1 MAQAAKQTMPVRGE
15 KTCPKFDEADPTS
28 LHRYFDDL
36 EALFVRHSMPDADQD
51 DWKVR
56 KELAVRYPPAAVEYG
71 WKSLP
76 EFTEVTKNY
85 TDFQDAVYAL
95 YPGVTKD
102 RDISTT

>member
-15 KTCPKFDEADPTS
+15 KTCPKFDKADPTS

-56 KELAVRYPPAAVEYG
+56 KELAVCYLPTAVEYG
-71 WKSLP
+71 WKS
-76 EFTEVTKNY
+76 
-85 TDFQDAVYAL
+85 
-95 YPGVTKD
+95 
-102 RDISTT
+102 